1 MYFEINQCI
10 YHFSFQMLCLI
21 NFKPEEASRAPAW
34 PSYHRP
40 LWIFEYWGLS
50 LIILVKINHFR
61 PMEVKFLCTRGTSHS
76 ASMPEALEVARN
88 VRWDMQMN
96 QTVLQRRAKKPQVPP
111 ESSLLHNP
119 GSCLSA
125 EMRWERC
132 IDLASQRGFC
142 APAERLDSAAPVASD
157 LCSFWGRA
165 RERNKRNTQKS
176 QSVVHL
182 GEKSSFLTS
191 EVWELVIVI
200 TLQVLRVCR
209 GPYW

>member
-1 MYFEINQCI
+1 MEI
-10 YHFSFQMLCLI
+10 
-21 NFKPEEASRAPAW
+21 
-34 PSYHRP
+34 
-40 LWIFEYWGLS
+40 
-50 LIILVKINHFR
+50 
-61 PMEVKFLCTRGTSHS
+61 KFLCTRGTSHS

-96 QTVLQRRAKKPQVPP
+96 QTVLQRRAKKPQMPP

-142 APAERLDSAAPVASD
+142 VPAERLDSAAPVASD
-157 LCSFWGRA
+157 LYGFWGRA
-165 RERNKRNTQKS
+165 RERNKRKTQKS

-182 GEKSSFLTS
+182 GKKVPSWLLRYESYSHHTTSAQSVQRTILIVFPVTCKAEKCLTNS
-191 EVWELVIVI
+191 DCSAKRSTADNHLGWLHKCSRMKHLILLIPELNIN
-200 TLQVLRVCR
+200 CK
-209 GPYW
+209 P